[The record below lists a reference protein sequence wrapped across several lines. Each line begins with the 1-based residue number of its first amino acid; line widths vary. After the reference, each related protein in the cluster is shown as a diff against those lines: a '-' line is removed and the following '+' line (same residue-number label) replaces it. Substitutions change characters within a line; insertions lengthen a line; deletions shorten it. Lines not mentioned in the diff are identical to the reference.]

1 MWLVFFFEQKTAY
14 EVRISDWS
22 SDVCSSDLPPKTV
35 MTDNEDEVTRGAPAL
50 VIVPEWHSQRL
61 ARDLDARAEEARGL
75 ALAIGLDVVAVHT
88 LRLRQTRAATLLGV
102 GQIDAIAPDIA
113 AKGVQLVVVDAALSP
128 IQPRSEKHKAELQT
142 QMR

>member
-1 MWLVFFFEQKTAY
+1 
-14 EVRISDWS
+14 
-22 SDVCSSDLPPKTV
+22 

-128 IQPRSEKHKAELQT
+128 IQQRNLETRSEEHTSELQSL
-142 QMR
+142 MRSSYAVFRLKKK

>member
-1 MWLVFFFEQKTAY
+1 
-14 EVRISDWS
+14 
-22 SDVCSSDLPPKTV
+22 

-102 GQIDAIAPDIA
+102 GQIDAITPDIT
-113 AKGVQLVVVDAALSP
+113 AKGVQPIGRAACRERVC
-128 IQPRSEKHKAELQT
+128 QYG
-142 QMR
+142 

>member
-14 EVRISDWS
+14 EMRISDWS

-88 LRLRQTRAATLLGV
+88 LRLRQTRAATLLAV
-102 GQIDAIAPDIA
+102 GQIDAIAPDLA
-113 AKGVQLVVVDAALSP
+113 ATRQEERRVGEEGV
-128 IQPRSEKHKAELQT
+128 RT
-142 QMR
+142 

>member
-14 EVRISDWS
+14 EMRISDWS

-75 ALAIGLDVVAVHT
+75 ALAIGLEVVAVPT

-102 GQIDAIAPDIA
+102 GQIDPDQI
-113 AKGVQLVVVDAALSP
+113 G
-128 IQPRSEKHKAELQT
+128 KASLRESVGT
-142 QMR
+142 SV